1 MTKEVWRRNSLED
14 RFKELKVLRTKKN
27 LNICVFKLSRI
38 TEELEL
44 KSKSESRTKIF
55 TAAMMVFNDK

>member
-14 RFKELKVLRTKKN
+14 RFKELQVLSTEKN
-27 LNICVFKLSRI
+27 LNISVFKLSRI

-44 KSKSESRTKIF
+44 KSKSESRAKIF
-55 TAAMMVFNDK
+55 TAARMLFNDK

>member
-1 MTKEVWRRNSLED
+1 MED
-14 RFKELKVLRTKKN
+14 RFKELKVLRTEKN
-27 LNICVFKLSRI
+27 LNIHIFKLSRI

-55 TAAMMVFNDK
+55 TGAIISDSI

>member
-14 RFKELKVLRTKKN
+14 RFKELQVLSTEKN
-27 LNICVFKLSRI
+27 LNISVFKLSRI

-44 KSKSESRTKIF
+44 KSKF
-55 TAAMMVFNDK
+55 THILV